1 MQDYSD
7 SQRKKD
13 MELMEENKRV
23 QYMRKELDEAKN
35 FELKLNDCE

>member
-1 MQDYSD
+1 
-7 SQRKKD
+7 